1 MKKTVLE
8 IVQDI
13 LNDMD
18 ADEVNSINDTTESIQ
33 VAQIVKTCYYEMLS
47 NRNWP
52 HMRKLIQLEAS
63 NDLDKPNYLQVPE
76 NLKEIELIRYQGQK
90 IDDANIRY
98 KDLKYKYPDEFLAIT
113 SNRNSSNSNVRQ
125 VADFGGSILFILND
139 VAPTYWT
146 SFDDRYI
153 VTDSYDAEQDDTLKR
168 AKTQTLAYVY
178 PDWDMEDDFVPDLPA
193 EAFSGLIEEAK
204 STAFNSVK
212 QLVNQKA
219 EQKAARQSRW
229 LSRKA
234 WQAKGGV
241 RYADY
246 GRKSRK

>member
-1 MKKTVLE
+1 MKQTLLE

-18 ADEVNSINDTTESIQ
+18 ADEVNSISDTVEATQ

-63 NDLDKPNYLQVPE
+63 GTTTKPNYLQVPE
-76 NLKEIELIRYQGQK
+76 NIKEIEMIRYQGQK

-113 SNRNSSNSNVRQ
+113 SQRNSSNSNVQ
-125 VADFGGSILFILND
+125 SVTDFGGSTLFILTD

-146 SFDDRYI
+146 SFDDKYV
-153 VTDSYDAEQDDTLKR
+153 VTDSYDSAQDDTLKKS
-168 AKTQTLAYVY
+168 KTQTLAYVY
-178 PDWDMEDDFVPDLPA
+178 PDWEMEDDFVPDFPA
-193 EAFSGLIEEAK
+193 EAFSALTEEAK

-219 EQKAARQSRW
+219 EQKASRQARW